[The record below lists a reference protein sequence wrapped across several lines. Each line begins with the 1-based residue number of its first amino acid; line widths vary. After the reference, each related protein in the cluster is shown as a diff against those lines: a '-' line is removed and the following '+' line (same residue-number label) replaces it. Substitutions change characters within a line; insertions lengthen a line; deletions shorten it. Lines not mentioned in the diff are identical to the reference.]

1 MRVEIVHA
9 SATGVTQLAVDVPA
23 GTTLRQAVALSG
35 VLARHPEIDAG
46 MLANAAV
53 HGERRD
59 ADAPVAEGDRIE
71 LCRPLQVDPKEARR
85 RRDR

>member
-1 MRVEIVHA
+1 VQVEIVYA
-9 SATGVTQLAVDVPA
+9 SAAGVTRLAIEVPQ

-35 VLARHPEIDAG
+35 VLTRYPEIDAG
-46 MLANAAV
+46 MVASAAV

-59 ADAPVAEGDRIE
+59 PDAPVAEGDRIE

-85 RRDR
+85 RRSR